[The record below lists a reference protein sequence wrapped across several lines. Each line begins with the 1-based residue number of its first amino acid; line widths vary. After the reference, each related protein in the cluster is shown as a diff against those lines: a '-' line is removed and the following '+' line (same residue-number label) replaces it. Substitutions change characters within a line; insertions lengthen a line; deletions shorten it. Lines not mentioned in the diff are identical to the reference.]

1 MRDAARNQVKIWYA
15 LRNVSSEKDEWG
27 NTKDVTT
34 YSAPEE
40 LKISISANKGE
51 ASAQAFG
58 ADLQYDREMVTHNM
72 SCPIDEY
79 SRLWIDERSI
89 LDNDKVKTDGDTI
102 IFDMSGISVETDGD
116 TLEIKSSA
124 ISAEGA
130 DGVIDISVFKT
141 HNYEVAAVSKSLN
154 CIRYAIRRVNV
165 SR

>member
-1 MRDAARNQVKIWYA
+1 MRDSNKNKSTIFYA
-15 LRNVSSEKDEWG
+15 LRNVKKDKDEWG

-34 YSAPEE
+34 YSLPKK
-40 LKISISANKGE
+40 LKISVSANKGE

-58 ADLQYDREMVTHNM
+58 AELKYDREMVIHDM

-79 SRLWIDERSI
+79 SRLW
-89 LDNDKVKTDGDTI
+89 LDGR
-102 IFDMSGISVETDGD
+102 SVE
-116 TLEIKSSA
+116 E
-124 ISAEGA
+124 
-130 DGVIDISVFKT
+130 T

>member
-1 MRDAARNQVKIWYA
+1 MRDLRKNQSKIWYA
-15 LRNVSSEKDEWG
+15 LRNVSVEKDGWG

-34 YSAPEE
+34 YSPPQE
-40 LKISISANKGE
+40 LKINVSANKGE

-58 ADLQYDREMVTHNM
+58 ADLQYDREMVTHDM

-79 SRLWIDERSI
+79 SRLW
-89 LDNDKVKTDGDTI
+89 LDGR
-102 IFDMSGISVETDGD
+102 
-116 TLEIKSSA
+116 
-124 ISAEGA
+124 SAEE
-130 DGVIDISVFKT
+130 T